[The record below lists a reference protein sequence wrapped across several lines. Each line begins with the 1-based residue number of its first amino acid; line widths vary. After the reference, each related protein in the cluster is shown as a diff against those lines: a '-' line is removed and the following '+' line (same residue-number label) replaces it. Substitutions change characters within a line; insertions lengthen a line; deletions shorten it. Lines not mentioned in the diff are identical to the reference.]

1 MEDYRGVCLPQVL
14 LPPDGHPG
22 EEHGGSG
29 GVTNLPQMDGCF
41 ELSETPSG
49 PG

>member
-22 EEHGGSG
+22 EGHGGG

-41 ELSETPSG
+41 ELSATQGG
-49 PG
+49 PE